1 VTPMIAAFQTAIA
14 NDLDYN
20 FDAINKKYAGLV

>member
-1 VTPMIAAFQTAIA
+1 MIAAFQTAIA

-20 FDAINKKYAGLV
+20 FDAINKKYAME